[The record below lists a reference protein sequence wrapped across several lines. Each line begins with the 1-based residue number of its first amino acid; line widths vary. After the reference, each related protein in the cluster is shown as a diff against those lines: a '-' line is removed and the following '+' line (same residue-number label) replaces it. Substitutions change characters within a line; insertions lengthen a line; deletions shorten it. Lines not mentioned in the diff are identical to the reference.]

1 LARHVPPFAV
11 RTPISAPR
19 RFLLALVGVAGI
31 AYGYTEI
38 GKRIDKT
45 YSPTPAEIGRA
56 FVDLKN
62 TTKPVIIDEPDGST
76 SEGPERSL
84 LLQDVESSLTRIFW
98 GFLFGAIFA
107 TVLGAMMSTFADVD
121 AALGFVLTV
130 LASIPGIAFMAYF
143 MVVLG
148 GNLAFQV
155 GIIAY
160 AVALD
165 LTAKVR
171 DSVDLVPKQ
180 SVDAIF
186 TLGASRFEAF
196 IHVFRQ
202 SMPAIMR
209 AAHTSLSL
217 AWVYLIASE
226 SVGAETG
233 LGIRILKVKRY
244 AQIDKMFAVVLVIG
258 ALALLFDLVFRYGNL
273 FLFPWDEVNR
283 EEIARLKQ
291 TRWYRALSRLRSAPA
306 GARP

>member
-1 LARHVPPFAV
+1 MPKILAV

-19 RFLLALVGVAGI
+19 RTLLALVGIAGL

-38 GKRIDKT
+38 GKRVEKT
-45 YSPTPAEIGRA
+45 YSPSPGDIFRA
-56 FVDLKN
+56 LVEMKD
-62 TTKPVIIDEPDGST
+62 TTKPVMIEQPDGQV

-84 LLQDVESSLTRIFW
+84 LLQDVESSLERILY
-98 GFLFGAIFA
+98 GFVIGALFAM
-107 TVLGAMMSTFADVD
+107 TLGSLMSTFPDID
-121 AALGFVLTV
+121 SIFGPIFTFLS
-130 LASIPGIAFMAYF
+130 SIPAIAFMAYF

-148 GNLAFQV
+148 GSFAFQA

-165 LTAKVR
+165 LTAKVK
-171 DSVDLVPKQ
+171 DAVDLVPKQ
-180 SVDAIF
+180 SVDASF
-186 TLGASRFEAF
+186 TLGASRFEVF
-196 IHVFRQ
+196 IHIFRQ
-202 SMPAIMR
+202 SMPALMR

-244 AQIDKMFAVVLVIG
+244 TQIDKMFGIILIIG
-258 ALALLFDLVFRYGNL
+258 ALALLFDVVFRYGNL

-283 EEIARLKQ
+283 DEIGRLKETRFYRAFARL
-291 TRWYRALSRLRSAPA
+291 RRVS
-306 GARP
+306 